1 MNIIL
6 PHSLVGDWPQDRLI
20 PYAQTFVNGPLLPV
34 SPVLYRLAVIGKSLW
49 LYLCAVLAINAP
61 VLGQSSATNVS
72 QELKAPIDLKITVNQ
87 STPFKGESVLVT
99 LEFTPL
105 VNARSVKVQ
114 FTGLGQ
120 TTITGQQEFVT
131 GALVANTKRVYTTR
145 ARLLANGR
153 AIIKG
158 SVRIAT
164 SEGTQ
169 VGDTRELYFLVNKG
183 NTFYGQGGF
192 INVQSDSV
200 QHKLQQARLTGD
212 GYKQAYDKAMRE
224 LTIGTVS
231 AKKDAGVSPAKP
243 DPVKKSGQ
251 GRQAAATFTVSGT
264 VNWTDPNGLTH
275 PVKGAVVEIKDEDV
289 VLDEV
294 LSTTTTNDAGVYTV
308 SVTGTVLDDPD
319 IYIKVY
325 TKSDYCFVVR
335 KGDRGSENNS
345 YSVRSTVIANVTSNT
360 TLSINIPKSPPGTDY
375 DPYDAFSVYS
385 AIVESAKYVE
395 TRQGTALPKLAVEF
409 PGDESLGASY
419 YDGVANYLNI
429 LAARK
434 YAWDV
439 LHHEYGHYVATQLSF
454 DTPNIGDPQMGA
466 HSSADNLA
474 EYPGRTKLQ
483 GFNIAWQEGWPTF
496 FGISLQRE
504 RGLFSYGSVGAGDL
518 DYDNQAGLQYNIEIA
533 DNRLPKGEDNEAS
546 IQQILWDIYDSN
558 QEDDKDI
565 LALGDAKVWETIRSA
580 KPHRLFDVWKGFTN
594 GKQVSEIV
602 KYGANFAKHKVASLP
617 TEPANNAAITTLD
630 NPVTFKWDAN
640 GGGPSNRN
648 NSFTIE
654 FYDKDFNPIPFN
666 SPPSPNNSITLT
678 ASDLK
683 TIFGS
688 RTEIKWLVKSSN
700 TTTPITGPYT
710 SPAFT
715 LKYSKPDIVFVI
727 DDTGSMGEEIGAVKN
742 SIIRILSLP
751 TSTTNTVYQLVTF
764 KDNVTTRTA
773 TNDLTTIRNQVS
785 ALVASGGG
793 ACPEASVEALEATDD
808 LVKDGGIV
816 YLATD
821 ASPHPGLTTANAA
834 SRFAKRGVRAYVLL
848 SGDCSSAA
856 DSRTVADYEAKY
868 GAKVPFSGNQ
878 DSDEKSERS
887 ETAKEQSAIEAFS
900 FLAQET
906 KGVFAF
912 VPEVNTRRSEDVA
925 RYENIAFNIIQGAI
939 GNAIS
944 FIEPSKAPGGST
956 VLLTITGTNT
966 NFNAG
971 SSLVFDETG
980 VTFGTPTILSSSKI
994 TVSATIPAGTP
1005 LGLKNITVTTPLA
1018 DGSTEMSKGTGL
1030 FEVIAAPTT
1039 PTILGITPPTGSVG
1053 QALTVTINGIN
1064 TNFTNESVPNLGSGI
1079 TIGSVQAKSSTELV
1093 AAVTIAPDATIG
1105 YRDVR
1110 VTTGSEV
1117 ATENVTG
1124 PFLVTEAGCTPIV
1137 IPSVV
1142 ISASSVATLT
1152 ASGCSGS
1159 LVWSTGETTGSITVG
1174 PLISSTVISATCTTG
1189 ACVVTASGTITVMPA
1204 TGGAFALIAP
1214 TYDCATGAFRFN
1226 TTGGDGSAITYWAVG
1241 ITGPT
1246 TNPNDDVDAQLAQDI
1261 RDGRP
1266 NIAPLTLYA
1275 QQSGMMVSYTWNA
1288 LAACSSSTTTPP
1300 STTGCG
1306 SPSGTIGQ
1314 PLVLVAPTYNCST
1327 GVIQFNTSGGNGS
1340 PIEFMAIGITGWTTN
1355 CIDNLDPGNTDNNTY
1370 TIMARQNGVTVSLA
1384 WTRPCASL
1392 RVARETGSGL
1402 NISVLGNPTTADR
1415 VEVELRG
1422 AEGQAVRLQVI
1433 DSNGRSVSDLQIE
1446 QAAVSERR
1454 TVPLGRTA
1462 GIYFIKAST
1471 TTEAKTVKVV
1481 KQ

>member
-1 MNIIL
+1 MKNGFTFHKAGHFFGVVLLTNLIWINAYAQGSHFDTYPTKTKHKLTFSKHVSSTFDASRIPNILKLGSEIL
-6 PHSLVGDWPQDRLI
+6 QKCDNATDDDQDISCEVSFEQSGSTSVFGVAGDNLEIITTDEQLTRVHAQAGFVKVVTALMLDGKHQTGIVKAIPSSSMILAQDANGSGRSDAQ
-20 PYAQTFVNGPLLPV
+20 YAQTLVHEFGHNQGLCHRNTSCGYDSVGHPV
-34 SPVLYRLAVIGKSLW
+34 MGIFAGSLFRE
-49 LYLCAVLAINAP
+49 IN
-61 VLGQSSATNVS
+61 
-72 QELKAPIDLKITVNQ
+72 KAECKAYHDGFN
-87 STPFKGESVLVT
+87 
-99 LEFTPL
+99 
-105 VNARSVKVQ
+105 
-114 FTGLGQ
+114 
-120 TTITGQQEFVT
+120 
-131 GALVANTKRVYTTR
+131 
-145 ARLLANGR
+145 
-153 AIIKG
+153 
-158 SVRIAT
+158 
-164 SEGTQ
+164 
-169 VGDTRELYFLVNKG
+169 VGDNSEKNR
-183 NTFYGQGGF
+183 
-192 INVQSDSV
+192 
-200 QHKLQQARLTGD
+200 
-212 GYKQAYDKAMRE
+212 
-224 LTIGTVS
+224 
-231 AKKDAGVSPAKP
+231 PA
-243 DPVKKSGQ
+243 
-251 GRQAAATFTVSGT
+251 
-264 VNWTDPNGLTH
+264 
-275 PVKGAVVEIKDEDV
+275 
-289 VLDEV
+289 
-294 LSTTTTNDAGVYTV
+294 
-308 SVTGTVLDDPD
+308 
-319 IYIKVY
+319 
-325 TKSDYCFVVR
+325 
-335 KGDRGSENNS
+335 
-345 YSVRSTVIANVTSNT
+345 
-360 TLSINIPKSPPGTDY
+360 
-375 DPYDAFSVYS
+375 
-385 AIVESAKYVE
+385 
-395 TRQGTALPKLAVEF
+395 
-409 PGDESLGASY
+409 
-419 YDGVANYLNI
+419 
-429 LAARK
+429 
-434 YAWDV
+434 
-439 LHHEYGHYVATQLSF
+439 
-454 DTPNIGDPQMGA
+454 
-466 HSSADNLA
+466 
-474 EYPGRTKLQ
+474 
-483 GFNIAWQEGWPTF
+483 
-496 FGISLQRE
+496 
-504 RGLFSYGSVGAGDL
+504 
-518 DYDNQAGLQYNIEIA
+518 
-533 DNRLPKGEDNEAS
+533 
-546 IQQILWDIYDSN
+546 
-558 QEDDKDI
+558 
-565 LALGDAKVWETIRSA
+565 
-580 KPHRLFDVWKGFTN
+580 
-594 GKQVSEIV
+594 
-602 KYGANFAKHKVASLP
+602 
-617 TEPANNAAITTLD
+617 
-630 NPVTFKWDAN
+630 
-640 GGGPSNRN
+640 
-648 NSFTIE
+648 
-654 FYDKDFNPIPFN
+654 
-666 SPPSPNNSITLT
+666 
-678 ASDLK
+678 
-683 TIFGS
+683 
-688 RTEIKWLVKSSN
+688 
-700 TTTPITGPYT
+700 
-710 SPAFT
+710 
-715 LKYSKPDIVFVI
+715 DIVFVI
-727 DDTGSMGEEIGAVKN
+727 DDTGSMGEEINGVKN
-742 SIIRILSLP
+742 AIIKILSTYS
-751 TSTTNTVYQLVTF
+751 TSASCNAKVFQLVTF
-764 KDNVTTRTA
+764 KDNFTKRDPTS
-773 TNDLTTIRNQVS
+773 DLSVIRNQVS

-1159 LVWSTGETTGSITVG
+1159 LLWSTGETTGSITVG

-1204 TGGAFALIAP
+1204 IGGAFALIAP

-1370 TIMARQNGVTVSLA
+1370 TIMARQNGMTVSLA